1 VRPVNATPLLYLFA
15 AGACAAFLILQAH
28 EVTAAG
34 LLFEWALF
42 FGPALLFAFAYP
54 RYVFDPGAGRRR
66 RIWVLALNGFSLD
79 AVLIAFAHRPIYP
92 PFPLTYYS
100 ESALFLTIALPI
112 FTISAVCLLLK
123 KLSDLASA
131 AVVLE
136 WIFVL
141 SVSASLLTAQWESQP
156 WGWDDVLCSLS
167 LPLLAFAA
175 GSLRYRRALAHS
187 TALLAAA
194 TFVPRLY
201 MVEFT
206 PRGRMISNAWI
217 AFNGSN
223 HLFLAEECLSA
234 VITILTVAL
243 LVFAAAV
250 AVWRLLPQRW
260 VVRESRVSEWTWPAV
275 IVMALFI
282 GVWFRSS
289 VLPYR
294 IPGEVQYMEL
304 PIIQILHVEKHGL
317 QFHETCVSVYQM
329 QKMVRITHDDRRL
342 LNYRFQVMGADT
354 YDVPAP
360 LMQRVNELAHSPR
373 LPRSLH
379 DARNV
384 PVRPWNADYWYACV
398 ERKDFVSYYSTKK
411 GYTPPPPDFVML
423 FHDLQALQPRLEP
436 EEKLRDVCLGFCYDP
451 CAAMGWQMSANRYTE
466 VPGHFVCH

>member
-1 VRPVNATPLLYLFA
+1 MKLVKATQLIYLFA
-15 AGACAAFLILQAH
+15 AGACAAFLVLQSG
-28 EVTAAG
+28 EETAVG

-54 RYVFDPGAGRRR
+54 RYVFDSGAGRGR
-66 RIWVLALNGFSLD
+66 RIWNIALNGLSLS
-79 AVLIAFAHRPIYP
+79 AVLIAFNHWPMEPPSPLAGIYSV
-92 PFPLTYYS
+92 PFLIIT
-100 ESALFLTIALPI
+100 LLI
-112 FTISAVCLLLK
+112 FTTSAACLLLK

-131 AVVLE
+131 IVVLE

-141 SVSASLLTAQWESQP
+141 AVSASLLPPQWGYRS
-156 WGWDDVLCSLS
+156 WGWDDFLCSLS

-194 TFVPRLY
+194 MFVPRLY
-201 MVEFT
+201 RAEFT

-223 HLFLAEECLSA
+223 HFFLAEECLSA
-234 VITILTVAL
+234 VVTILTAAL

-250 AVWRLLPQRW
+250 AVCRLLPQRW
-260 VVRESRVSEWTWPAV
+260 VLRKSPVNERTWPA
-275 IVMALFI
+275 IGVMALFI
-282 GVWFRSS
+282 GVWFRLS

-294 IPGEVQYMEL
+294 IPGEIQYSEL

-329 QKMVRITHDDRRL
+329 QNMVRITHDDRRL
-342 LNYRFQVMGADT
+342 LNYRFLEVGAES

-360 LMQRVNELAHSPR
+360 LMQRVNELVHSPR
-373 LPRSLH
+373 LPRSLN

-384 PVRPWNADYWYACV
+384 PVRSWNADYWYAFV
-398 ERKDFVSYYSTKK
+398 ERKDFVSYYSTEK
-411 GYTPPPPDFVML
+411 GDTPPPPGIVPL
-423 FHDLQALQPRLEP
+423 FHDLEALQPRLGP
-436 EEKLRDVCLGFCYDP
+436 KEKLRDVCLGFCYDP
-451 CAAMGWQMSANRYTE
+451 CAAMGWRMSADRYTE
-466 VPGHFVCH
+466 IPGHFVCR